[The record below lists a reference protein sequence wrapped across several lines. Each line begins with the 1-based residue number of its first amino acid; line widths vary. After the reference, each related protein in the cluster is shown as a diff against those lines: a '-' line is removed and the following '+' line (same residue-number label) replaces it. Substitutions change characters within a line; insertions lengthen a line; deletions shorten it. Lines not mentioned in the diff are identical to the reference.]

1 MSKLDEITAL
11 QIQGNDVSLSEVLK
25 TLLVSGKTR
34 FLQSAAEELVTAK
47 AAKSLGIEVDD
58 EQLQQAADAYRRRR
72 GMISIKATHAWLKQ
86 EGWTVDDFELHL
98 ERKLIRT
105 QVVDQVA
112 SPEKIDAHFSE
123 HRRAYDQAFL
133 SRIVVKTESL
143 AQELRAQIED
153 DGADFGQLARQ
164 HSLDTST
171 AKMGGTLGLTDRT
184 TLPASLE
191 SVVFATEDNSV
202 VGPVETEDG
211 FELMKVHRLLLGTL
225 DKNVTE
231 AIRYDLFSQWVAEQL
246 QAANV
251 TYSLFETL
259 NTD

>member
-123 HRRAYDQAFL
+123 HRRDGSILVVSEFL
-133 SRIVVKTESL
+133 MAHFKFNMPRV
-143 AQELRAQIED
+143 
-153 DGADFGQLARQ
+153 Q
-164 HSLDTST
+164 HKVST
-171 AKMGGTLGLTDRT
+171 RSEK
-184 TLPASLE
+184 
-191 SVVFATEDNSV
+191 
-202 VGPVETEDG
+202 
-211 FELMKVHRLLLGTL
+211 H
-225 DKNVTE
+225 
-231 AIRYDLFSQWVAEQL
+231 
-246 QAANV
+246 
-251 TYSLFETL
+251 
-259 NTD
+259 